1 MSWCFMM
8 ESWGSEYYE
17 SFRRRIVSVETAFS
31 PLLFESVK
39 VAANS
44 RRKIREAWQCLNKT
58 DHESDIEKLWENR
71 DLIGV
76 EEYA

>member
-1 MSWCFMM
+1 MRVSGEELYRWKQRFLL
-8 ESWGSEYYE
+8 YYLNQ
-17 SFRRRIVSVETAFS
+17 SKS
-31 PLLFESVK
+31 PLIPK
-39 VAANS
+39 WI